1 MYERS
6 LADLFCIPVCHVCTL
21 IVAVCLL
28 CFIYVL
34 CFITVCSC
42 YRITCFIIYKFLYYP
57 PPVFLL
63 SLVSC
68 LLSLV

>member
-28 CFIYVL
+28 CFMFYNRVPHTHVVIVMVCYVL
-34 CFITVCSC
+34 PDHLFI
-42 YRITCFIIYKFLYYP
+42 
-57 PPVFLL
+57 
-63 SLVSC
+63 
-68 LLSLV
+68 